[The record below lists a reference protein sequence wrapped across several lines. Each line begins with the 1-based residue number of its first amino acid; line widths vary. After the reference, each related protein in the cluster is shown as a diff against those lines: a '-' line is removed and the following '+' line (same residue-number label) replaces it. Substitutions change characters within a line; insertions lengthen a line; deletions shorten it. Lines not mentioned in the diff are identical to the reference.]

1 MLARPCGGTE
11 RAADHDGRRA
21 AIDSGAD
28 QAGSGRLIQPADNT
42 LSSETGAAP
51 TAPVPFSAAGIVAT
65 RIVATAEGLK
75 TARAD
80 WDKLARRGAA
90 IGLFQSHAWLSAW
103 WETVAADPVLSARYA
118 LCAAVLDDAHGPAAI
133 LPLAVRRDLFPK
145 RLQWM
150 AGDVSDYCDMIAAP
164 GADPA
169 LLWPAFRRVLSE
181 SGAGLAELTQI
192 RPDGACA
199 LLLGARL
206 ETRAGAAPSPFIDL
220 RGRSWEQ
227 VEQGFSPQLRQ
238 EMRRKGRRLA
248 KRAKWDY
255 VEFTG
260 AASRLK
266 AVDFI
271 VAQKRAQLAG
281 DPASLDA
288 MERAFAPF
296 ARLVFALDGIGA
308 ARVHVSALAAG
319 DTLLAVH
326 LGFVDAKRFYYYVP
340 AYNPDFQADSPGQ
353 LLIYELVR
361 RACEARVPVFD
372 MLRGDY
378 PYKWRLTDTSVELR
392 TLALGLSLP
401 GMAYLTLKKIVK
413 RGRGK

>member
-1 MLARPCGGTE
+1 MHACPY
-11 RAADHDGRRA
+11 RR
-21 AIDSGAD
+21 DE
-28 QAGSGRLIQPADNT
+28 QAGSGRAIDARSGAQADRQQLIQPAASYST
-42 LSSETGAAP
+42 AGAA
-51 TAPVPFSAAGIVAT
+51 TAAPVPFSATGIVAT
-65 RIVATAEGLK
+65 RIVATTDGLK
-75 TARAD
+75 AARKD
-80 WDKLARRGAA
+80 WDRLAERGAA
-90 IGLFQSHAWLSAW
+90 IGLFQNHAWLSAW
-103 WETVAADPVLSARYA
+103 WETVAADPVLSARYG
-118 LCAAVLDDAHGPAAI
+118 LCAAILDDAHGPAAM
-133 LPLAVRRDLFPK
+133 LPLAVRRDLYPT

-150 AGDVSDYCDMIAAP
+150 AVDVGDYCDIAAVP
-164 GADPA
+164 GFDPA

-199 LLLGARL
+199 GLLGARL
-206 ETRAGAAPSPFIDL
+206 EAMPGASPSPFIDL
-220 RGRSWEQ
+220 KGRSWEQ
-227 VEQGFSPQLRQ
+227 VEQGFSSQLRQ

-248 KRAKWDY
+248 KRAKWEY
-255 VEFTG
+255 VEFAD
-260 AASRLK
+260 AAQRLK
-266 AVDFI
+266 AVEFI

-288 MERAFAPF
+288 LERVFAPF
-296 ARLVFALDGIGA
+296 ARKIFVMDAIGA

-340 AYNPDFQADSPGQ
+340 AYNPEFQADSPGQ

-361 RACEARVPVFD
+361 LAAMGGVGVFD

-378 PYKWRLTDTSVELR
+378 PYKWRLTDTAVELQ

-401 GMAYLTLKKIVK
+401 GMAYLGLKKIVK
-413 RGRGK
+413 RVRGK